1 MPVTLTIKNVPEA
14 LVKRLRERARRNGRA
29 LEGEVT
35 AILEEAAATDSL
47 RTAGARTGRPLTPRE
62 VLAEVRRLGLSTPSE
77 SAAMVRKDRE
87 WR

>member
-1 MPVTLTIKNVPEA
+1 MPVTLTIKNVPEEM
-14 LVKRLRERARRNGRA
+14 VKRLCARARRHGRS
-29 LEGEVT
+29 LEGEVM
-35 AILEEAAATDSL
+35 AILEEAVDAAV
-47 RTAGARTGRPLTPRE
+47 ARPLTPRE